1 MLSAALVLLILIALG
16 AWMLLH
22 HLEPERDTRSRLIA
36 RVDEILPQ
44 TQCRECGYNGCLPY
58 AEAIVVAGE
67 SIDRCPPGGD
77 SVRRSLSELLG
88 RTAHS
93 DRRAADF
100 GDAKEV
106 VVIDEPVCIGCTKC
120 IAACPVDAIVGAAKQ
135 MHTVVESLCT
145 GCKLCIAPC
154 PVDCIDVV
162 NATRGIDNWRWP
174 VPGYAG
180 QERRHRASS

>member
-16 AWMLLH
+16 VWMLLH
-22 HLEPERDTRSRLIA
+22 HLEPERDSRSRLIA

-44 TQCRECGYNGCLPY
+44 TQCRECGYHGCLPY
-58 AEAIVVAGE
+58 AEAIVAASE

-77 SVRRSLSELLG
+77 SVRRSLAELLG

-93 DRRAADF
+93 ERRAADL
-100 GDAKEV
+100 GDTTEV
-106 VVIDEPVCIGCTKC
+106 VVIDEPICIGCTKC

-162 NATRGIDNWRWP
+162 DAARGLDSWRWP
-174 VPGYAG
+174 APGYAG
-180 QERRHRASS
+180 LERRERSSS